1 MVLQQLAGATASRQ
15 RKEYASES
23 RALHVREPSS
33 QIHSKQVPNK
43 TEMHVFVRNHARYT
57 GKERTQ
63 TLQPKVPQQIIS
75 RSEMHTLFFSVC
87 DIINCFYKIE
97 K

>member
-1 MVLQQLAGATASRQ
+1 M
-15 RKEYASES
+15 
-23 RALHVREPSS
+23 REPSS

-43 TEMHVFVRNHARYT
+43 TEMHVFVRNHARCT

-63 TLQPKVPQQIIS
+63 TLKPKVPQQIIS
-75 RSEMHTLFFSVC
+75 RSEMHTLSLFFLSFRYALDC